1 MKKMEIYHDGELRV
15 QRLARASDE
24 ARISGQM
31 INKAI
36 PSEAIEFIM
45 QQTLLVIGSID
56 PCGQVWASVIFGQAG
71 FLQVESDQ
79 QLQIDVSQTLQC
91 NDDPLW
97 NNLRQNPGVGLLIIE
112 LDSRRRLRING
123 RARKLSATRYAIDV
137 ASVYPNCPKYIQRRQ
152 SRKLSNATLEKA
164 QQRYATPSTSASH
177 GNVLSTAQQLMITS
191 ADTFF
196 VASAHPEQGVDASH
210 RGGQPGFVQLLNE
223 RELRIPDFPGNHM
236 FNTLGNFDSYP
247 HAGLVFINFK
257 HRRLLQLIGQPKI
270 LWDLDEPHDNTGGT
284 CRFWQFTVSSW
295 REHTQ
300 AFDLDWVFLGYSPHI
315 PEQRE
320 HDLYE
325 PVLDSSAEPGLTLR
339 VEHINRE
346 NEHIKSFSLTAV
358 DGELLPEYQ
367 PGAHLQMTIKLP
379 DGSRLRRHYSLL
391 SNAADRSHYEIAV
404 QLQPRGRGGS
414 RYLHER
420 IVEGDVLESRAP
432 VNNFPMAGN
441 ARHSILI
448 AGGIGITPILS
459 MLHWLDSNAL
469 SYELHYS
476 ASSNTT
482 PAFNSR
488 IKCMAGD
495 RVKFYNSQVSQKQRM
510 DLQHMLLDPKPGTHV
525 YVCGPQR
532 LINSVRETATAAGW
546 PAHRI
551 HFESFGIEPS
561 ADDKA
566 IQVHLTKSKKTL
578 TVAANQS
585 ILDALLDAGI
595 KAAHNCKRGECG
607 LCATQ
612 VLQGL
617 PDHRD
622 LCLGPEQRES
632 SMCIC
637 VSRAQGFELQL
648 NL

>member
-1 MKKMEIYHDGELRV
+1 MKKTDIYHDGELRV

-36 PSEAIEFIM
+36 PSEAIEFIL
-45 QQTLLVIGSID
+45 QQTMLVIGSID

-71 FLQVESDQ
+71 FLQVQSDQ
-79 QLQIDVSQTLQC
+79 QLQIDVSQTLRC
-91 NDDPLW
+91 IDDPLW
-97 NNLRQNPGVGLLIIE
+97 DNLLRNPSVGLLIIE

-123 RARKLSATRYAIDV
+123 RARKLSTTRYAIDV
-137 ASVYPNCPKYIQRRQ
+137 ASAYPNCPKYIQRRQ
-152 SRKLSNATLEKA
+152 SRKLSTAMLENP
-164 QQRYATPSTSASH
+164 QQRDAIRSTSASH
-177 GNVLSTAQQLMITS
+177 GNVLSAAQQLMIAN

-196 VASAHPEQGVDASH
+196 VASAHPAQGVDASH

-223 RELRIPDFPGNHM
+223 HELRIPDFPGNRM

-270 LWDLDEPHDNTGGT
+270 LWDLDDPYDNTGGT

-295 REHTQ
+295 REYTH
-300 AFDLDWVFLGYSPHI
+300 AVDLDWVFLGYSPQI

-320 HDLYE
+320 YNPYE
-325 PVLDSSAEPGLTLR
+325 PVLDSSPEPGLILR
-339 VEHINRE
+339 VEQIDRE
-346 NEHIKSFSLTAV
+346 NELIKSFSLTAV
-358 DGELLPEYQ
+358 DGGLLPGFQ
-367 PGAHLQMTIKLP
+367 PGAHLQITIKPP

-391 SNAADRSHYEIAV
+391 CNSADRSHYEIAV

-432 VNNFPMAGN
+432 VNNFPMVGN

-459 MLHWLDSNAL
+459 MLQWLVSNAL
-469 SYELHYS
+469 SYEMHYS
-476 ASSNTT
+476 ASSGTT
-482 PAFNSR
+482 LAFSNR

-510 DLQHMLLDPKPGTHV
+510 DLQHMLSDPKPGTHV

-532 LINSVRETATAAGW
+532 LINSVRETATAASW
-546 PAHRI
+546 PAHQI

-566 IQVHLTKSKKTL
+566 IQVHLAKSSKTIV
-578 TVAANQS
+578 VAADQS

-632 SMCIC
+632 SMCVC